1 MLGVDAARIGVSQG
15 YQLVYRPDVP
25 LSARR
30 LNMIG
35 STLKF
40 HGFLH
45 PCNAA
50 LICLSFSVTKQWR
63 NQVLA
68 WFASLSGIFH
78 LQCSKQHAGDLYL
91 YCSQFRC
98 KVQTDLWNACVPKRK
113 TFCSPLTDLVFVP
126 GLRIPKQCY
135 ISEVPD
141 KTWKKTRLGLCQEFP
156 KVV

>member
-50 LICLSFSVTKQWR
+50 LICLSFSVTYTNKAMAQPGPRVVCKSEW
-63 NQVLA
+63 NISLAVL
-68 WFASLSGIFH
+68 
-78 LQCSKQHAGDLYL
+78 
-91 YCSQFRC
+91 
-98 KVQTDLWNACVPKRK
+98 QTAC
-113 TFCSPLTDLVFVP
+113 
-126 GLRIPKQCY
+126 
-135 ISEVPD
+135 
-141 KTWKKTRLGLCQEFP
+141 W
-156 KVV
+156 